1 MSFKKTAPCLLL
13 LLTLSI
19 PAGRTLAQGSGMS
32 LNVKNMPVQELVK
45 LIADEGRLDIAI
57 EPGITGNVT
66 MFIQDLAPLSVLD
79 IVAQML
85 DAAYLERD
93 GVYVVMTAANYEKR
107 TGEVFQDVRTT
118 QWFPLAHVPVQ
129 SIAASLEGLRS
140 PNGRVIPDVQNNAIL
155 VLDTRSRVE
164 RIRQFLAAADQPQV
178 LTSIDLQQASP
189 GEMISLLQNHLP
201 EGVTVEPDP
210 AGRQLL
216 LKGRPGALEE
226 VQALTALLDRPS
238 ALVTRAIRPTYVSA
252 DSIRTLVTPLL
263 TPNVGRLEVD
273 PRGNRLFVTDF
284 PSNLDAVEAR
294 LLEIDRPQEQVLI
307 EARILQLTL
316 DEKTRVGIDWEV
328 LQDDLNARAQFP
340 VLGELDPG
348 LRGTFGD
355 LVSRDFLVTVE
366 ALSEFGQ
373 TDLLS
378 SPRIVV
384 KNGGSGT
391 INVGS
396 QVPYITVDTREGP
409 SGDVINRF
417 ERVTIVDVG
426 VSLVVKAQIHE
437 DGMITMDVRPEV
449 SSVVG
454 FSAGIPVV
462 ETSSAES
469 RMTVANGRS
478 LILGGL
484 NRKEVRRTRKGI
496 PILKDIPLLKY
507 LFSSTSD
514 QEIRTELAI
523 ILTPRILRGDES
535 VEEWLPADV
544 DERLGTP

>member
-1 MSFKKTAPCLLL
+1 MSFKNNTCWLLL
-13 LLTLSI
+13 LLMSSI
-19 PAGRTLAQGSGMS
+19 LARPSLGQGTGMS
-32 LNVKNMPVQELVK
+32 LNVKNIPVQELVK
-45 LIADEGRLDIAI
+45 LIAEEGELDIAI
-57 EPGITGNVT
+57 EPGIAGNVT

-85 DAAYLERD
+85 DAAYVERD
-93 GVYVVMTAANYEKR
+93 GVYVLMTAANYQKR
-107 TGEVFQDVRTT
+107 TGEVFQDARTT

-155 VLDTRSRVE
+155 VVDTRSRVNQ
-164 RIRQFLAAADQPQV
+164 IREFLAAADQPEV
-178 LTSIDLQQASP
+178 LASIALQQSTP
-189 GEMISLLQNHLP
+189 SDMIALLQDHLP
-201 EGVTVEPDP
+201 EGVVVEADP

-216 LKGRPGALEE
+216 FKGRRGALEE
-226 VQALTALLDRPS
+226 VQELTSLLDRPS
-238 ALVTRAIRPTYVSA
+238 ALVTRAVRPTYVAA
-252 DSIRTLVTPLL
+252 DSIQTLLTPLL
-263 TPNVGRLEVD
+263 TPNVGKMEIDVRS
-273 PRGNRLFVTDF
+273 NRLFVTDF
-284 PSNLDAVEAR
+284 PANLDAVEAR
-294 LLEIDRPQEQVLI
+294 LREIDHAQDQVLI

-316 DEKTRVGIDWEV
+316 DEQTRVGIDWEV
-328 LQDDLNARAQFP
+328 LQDDLNARAEFP
-340 VLGELDPG
+340 ILDEGESRLT
-348 LRGTFGD
+348 GTFGD

-384 KNGGSGT
+384 KDGGTGT

-417 ERVTIVDVG
+417 EKVTIVDVG
-426 VSLVVKAQIHE
+426 VSLVVKAHIH
-437 DGMITMDVRPEV
+437 DDDMITMDVRPEV

-454 FSAGIPVV
+454 FSSDIPVV

-484 NRKEVRRTRKGI
+484 NRKEIRRTRKGI

-507 LFSSTSD
+507 LFSSSSN
-514 QEIRTELAI
+514 QEVRTELAI
-523 ILTPRILRGDES
+523 ILTPRILRGDED
-535 VEEWLPADV
+535 VEEWLPSDAE
-544 DERLGTP
+544 ERLGTP